1 MKKTKEQTRLEEWF
15 NLISHGITGLT
26 AIGGLIVLIVLGV
39 QSNKDWSLFSA
50 MFYGLSLLLLYTFS
64 SIYHGLTHKKAKY
77 VFNILDHCAIYLL
90 IAGTYTPVLLLII
103 GGFTGWLFFSIQWGM
118 VLIGIMF
125 KIFYTGRFTFIS
137 TVMYAFMGWII
148 VFKIELVKSLL
159 PAPAFWLLVS
169 GGLAYTSGIIFYVID
184 YRMRLAHFIWHLFV
198 MAGSLLHYIM
208 MVAYVFE

>member
-1 MKKTKEQTRLEEWF
+1 M
-15 NLISHGITGLT
+15 
-26 AIGGLIVLIVLGV
+26 LIVLGV

-118 VLIGIMF
+118 ALIGIMF
-125 KIFYTGRFTFIS
+125 KIFSKWPKLYPSMHILQIVLLEVEKDTTRSFTS
-137 TVMYAFMGWII
+137 C
-148 VFKIELVKSLL
+148 ELE
-159 PAPAFWLLVS
+159 
-169 GGLAYTSGIIFYVID
+169 D
-184 YRMRLAHFIWHLFV
+184 
-198 MAGSLLHYIM
+198 
-208 MVAYVFE
+208 